1 MKNKKELRLSR
12 DGKKKSARIFHKSLA
27 DLT

>member
-1 MKNKKELRLSR
+1 MKRKKEPHLSR
-12 DGKKKSARIFHKSLA
+12 DGKKKSAKIFHKSLA